1 MVLRLLETTG
11 LGVKVQE
18 HVQLEWRRYN
28 GVPVSQASSLQVSL
42 VKNIDLLKEEQS
54 SFLRSTKTLD
64 A

>member
-11 LGVKVQE
+11 LGGKVQE